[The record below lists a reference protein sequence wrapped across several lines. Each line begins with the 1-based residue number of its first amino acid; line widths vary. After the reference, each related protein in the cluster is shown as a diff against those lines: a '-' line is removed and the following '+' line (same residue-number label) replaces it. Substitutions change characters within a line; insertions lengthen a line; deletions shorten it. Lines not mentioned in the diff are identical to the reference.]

1 MQKDESLWR
10 TIGARIQLPSQVGPR
25 CVTAL
30 PISWDDTL
38 ESTGLSYDAE
48 ELRKFRDEAH
58 RNASSR
64 SLCSLTLGVKRN
76 QLSSSLDRHWLLI
89 GIKRPHHKAA
99 IRGVYT

>member
-1 MQKDESLWR
+1 M
-10 TIGARIQLPSQVGPR
+10 QLPSQVEPR

-38 ESTGLSYDAE
+38 GSTGLSSCDAE
-48 ELRKFRDEAH
+48 ELRKFGDDTR

-76 QLSSSLDRHWLLI
+76 QLSSSFDRHLLLI
-89 GIKRPHHKAA
+89 GIKRPRHKAA
-99 IRGVYT
+99 TQGV